1 MNAKENSNDNFF
13 RDKQAS
19 ETKGNLDLG
28 GNGIFKF
35 SIGALP

>member
-13 RDKQAS
+13 RDNQAS

-28 GNGIFKF
+28 VFGIFKC
-35 SIGALP
+35 SIGARP